1 MVLHQIAKCYTRFM
15 PTNRRR
21 YAITETDDI
30 RSALGAAARRWP
42 GLADKPGGLLHR
54 LIIAGSQAIQR
65 EDEQAT
71 SRRAADIEA
80 TKGALAGVYGPDYL
94 SELRA
99 DWPA

>member
-1 MVLHQIAKCYTRFM
+1 MVSREIAKCHTRPM

-21 YAITETDDI
+21 HAITETDDI
-30 RSALGAAARRWP
+30 RSALGAAARHWP
-42 GLADKPGGLLHR
+42 GLADKPGQLLHWQ
-54 LIIAGSQAIQR
+54 IIAGSQAIQQ

-80 TKGALAGVYGPDYL
+80 TRGALAGVYGPDYL

>member
-1 MVLHQIAKCYTRFM
+1 M

-21 YAITETDDI
+21 HAITETDDI
-30 RSALGAAARRWP
+30 RSALGAAAHRWP
-42 GLADKPGGLLHR
+42 GLADKPGRLLHR
-54 LIIAGSQAIQR
+54 LIIAGGQAIQR
-65 EDEQAT
+65 EDGQAA
-71 SRRAADIEA
+71 SRRAADIQA

>member
-1 MVLHQIAKCYTRFM
+1 M
-15 PTNRRR
+15 PTKRRR
-21 YAITETDDI
+21 HAITETDDI
-30 RSALGAAARRWP
+30 KSALDAAARRWP
-42 GLADKPGGLLHR
+42 GLAGKPGRLLHR
-54 LIIAGSQAIQR
+54 LIIAGGQAIQQ

-71 SRRAADIEA
+71 AKRAPDIEA

>member
-1 MVLHQIAKCYTRFM
+1 MKCYTLTM
-15 PTNRRR
+15 PTTRRR
-21 YAITETDDI
+21 HAVTETDDI
-30 RSALGAAARRWP
+30 ASALSAAARRWP
-42 GLADKPGGLLHR
+42 GLAGKPGRLLHR
-54 LIIAGSQAIQR
+54 LIIVGGEAIQR

-71 SRRAADIEA
+71 TRRAADIEA